1 MITWVALLAGGTA
14 LCLAAER
21 LQSRRTQD
29 DPTWAR
35 VPWWTFLVLATLL
48 LKIGLTGQWW
58 LGLPWAPLAL
68 AGPWLVWHSART
80 QRLPR
85 FRLPGVGFL
94 MGTTAAGVVAAVP
107 FHDQLA
113 LPALAI
119 VAAVGFPLLNRAIAK
134 ALGRPVP
141 VGEGMLVAVAGL
153 AAGASGSVSLGV
165 AVVVLLVGE
174 VWTRQIRRAPMAPGL
189 VPLVGVWVAALLA
202 S

>member
-21 LQSRRTQD
+21 LQSRRTRD
-29 DPTWAR
+29 DPTWGR
-35 VPWWTFLVLATLL
+35 VPWWTFLVVATLL

-80 QRLPR
+80 RYLPR

-94 MGTTAAGVVAAVP
+94 LGTTAAGVVAAVP
-107 FHDQLA
+107 FHDDLA

-119 VAAVGFPLLNRAIAK
+119 LSAVGFPLLNRASAE
-134 ALGRPVP
+134 ALGRQVP
-141 VGEGMLVAVAGL
+141 AGEAMLVAVAGL
-153 AAGASGSVSLGV
+153 AAGSSGPVSLGV
-165 AVVVLLVGE
+165 AVVGLLVGE
-174 VWTRQIRRAPMAPGL
+174 VWTREIRRVSAPPGL
-189 VPLVGVWVAALLA
+189 VPLLGVWAAALLA